1 MTGMESASRALSEA
15 EAKQLLKARG
25 ILTTRFLL
33 PRRSEL
39 GDLPLSYP
47 LAVKVSSAKVLH
59 KTEVGGL
66 FLDVATPEELLR
78 RYDQIVARFPEAEVL
93 VESMEPKGPEVIVGV
108 LHDKDFGPC
117 IMFGMGGV
125 MAELYKDVSFRRL
138 PITRKDA
145 EEMLGESKA
154 SAFFQGFRGFV
165 ADREAMLDLL
175 LNVSNLAMEKKDMEQ
190 LDLNPV
196 ILREDGYVV
205 VDAKM
210 VLKER

>member
-1 MTGMESASRALSEA
+1 
-15 EAKQLLKARG
+15 
-25 ILTTRFLL
+25 
-33 PRRSEL
+33 
-39 GDLPLSYP
+39 
-47 LAVKVSSAKVLH
+47 
-59 KTEVGGL
+59 
-66 FLDVATPEELLR
+66 
-78 RYDQIVARFPEAEVL
+78 
-93 VESMEPKGPEVIVGV
+93 
-108 LHDKDFGPC
+108 
-117 IMFGMGGV
+117 
-125 MAELYKDVSFRRL
+125 
-138 PITRKDA
+138 
-145 EEMLGESKA
+145 MLGESKA

>member
-1 MTGMESASRALSEA
+1 MESASRALSEA
-15 EAKQLLKARG
+15 ETKQLLKARG
-25 ILTTRFLL
+25 ILTTKFLL
-33 PRRSEL
+33 PRRGEL
-39 GDLPLSYP
+39 SDLSLSYP

-66 FLDVATPEELLR
+66 FLDVATPDELLR
-78 RYDQIVARFPEAEVL
+78 RYDQIMSRFPDADVL

-138 PITRKDA
+138 PITKKDA

-154 SAFFQGFRGFV
+154 SAFFQGFRGFF

-175 LNVSNLAMEKKDMEQ
+175 LRVSSMAMEKRDMEQ

>member
-1 MTGMESASRALSEA
+1 MTGMESASRVLSEA
-15 EAKQLLKARG
+15 ETKRLLKARG
-25 ILTTRFLL
+25 ILTTKFAL

-66 FLDVATPEELLR
+66 FLDVMTPEELLR
-78 RYDQIVARFPEAEVL
+78 RYDQITTRFPDADVL

-138 PITRKDA
+138 PITKRDA
-145 EEMLGESKA
+145 EEMLGESKG

-165 ADREAMLDLL
+165 ADKEAMLDLL
-175 LNVSNLAMEKKDMEQ
+175 SRVSSLAMEMRDLEQ

>member
-1 MTGMESASRALSEA
+1 MESASRALSEA

>member
-15 EAKQLLKARG
+15 ETKQLLRARG
-25 ILTTRFLL
+25 ILTTNFLL

-39 GDLPLSYP
+39 GELPLSYP
-47 LAVKVSSAKVLH
+47 LAVKVSSTKVLH

-66 FLDVATPEELLR
+66 FLDVATSDELLR
-78 RYDQIVARFPEAEVL
+78 RYDQIMARFPDADVL

-138 PITRKDA
+138 PITKEDA

-154 SAFFQGFRGFV
+154 SAFFQGFRGFF

-175 LNVSNLAMEKKDMEQ
+175 LRVSSMAMEKKDLEQ

-196 ILREDGYVV
+196 ILRESGYVV

>member
-1 MTGMESASRALSEA
+1 MESASRALSEA

-39 GDLPLSYP
+39 SDLPLSYP

>member
-1 MTGMESASRALSEA
+1 MANASRASSEA
-15 EAKQLLKARG
+15 ETKRLLKARG
-25 ILTTRFLL
+25 ILTTKFLL

-39 GDLPLSYP
+39 GNLPLSYP

-59 KTEVGGL
+59 KTEVGGV
-66 FLDVATPEELLR
+66 FLDVATPDELHR
-78 RYDQIVARFPEAEVL
+78 RYDEIIARFPDADVL

-125 MAELYKDVSFRRL
+125 MAELYKDVSFRKL

-145 EEMLGESKA
+145 KEMLGESKA

-165 ADREAMLDLL
+165 ADKEAIIDLL
-175 LNVSNLAMEKKDMEQ
+175 LRVSGMATEMKDMEQ

>member
-33 PRRSEL
+33 PRRNEL

-66 FLDVATPEELLR
+66 FLDVATPDELLR

>member
-1 MTGMESASRALSEA
+1 MESASRALSEA

-33 PRRSEL
+33 PRRNEL

-66 FLDVATPEELLR
+66 FLDVATPDELLR

>member
-1 MTGMESASRALSEA
+1 MERASRALSEA
-15 EAKQLLKARG
+15 ETKQLLKARG
-25 ILTTRFLL
+25 ILTTKFLL
-33 PRRSEL
+33 PRRDEL
-39 GDLPLSYP
+39 SDLPLSYP

-66 FLDVATPEELLR
+66 FLDVATPDELLR
-78 RYDQIVARFPEAEVL
+78 RYDQIKSRFPDADVL

-125 MAELYKDVSFRRL
+125 MAELYKDVSFRKL
-138 PITRKDA
+138 PITKKDA

-154 SAFFQGFRGFV
+154 TAFFQGFRGFF
-165 ADREAMLDLL
+165 ADREAVLDLL
-175 LNVSNLAMEKKDMEQ
+175 LRVSSMAMEKRDMEQ

-196 ILREDGYVV
+196 ILREEGYVV

>member
-1 MTGMESASRALSEA
+1 MESASRALSEA

-33 PRRSEL
+33 PRRNEL

-78 RYDQIVARFPEAEVL
+78 RYDQIVARFPDAEVL

-108 LHDKDFGPC
+108 LHDKDFGPR

>member
-1 MTGMESASRALSEA
+1 MESASRALSEA
-15 EAKQLLKARG
+15 ETKQLLKARG
-25 ILTTRFLL
+25 ILTTKFLL
-33 PRRSEL
+33 PRRGEL
-39 GDLPLSYP
+39 SDLPLSYP

-66 FLDVATPEELLR
+66 FLDVATPDELLR
-78 RYDQIVARFPEAEVL
+78 RYDQIMSRFPDADVL

-138 PITRKDA
+138 PITKKDA

-154 SAFFQGFRGFV
+154 SAFFQGFRGFF

-175 LNVSNLAMEKKDMEQ
+175 LRVSSMAMEKRDMEQ

>member
-1 MTGMESASRALSEA
+1 MESASRALSEA

-66 FLDVATPEELLR
+66 FLDVATPDELLR
-78 RYDQIVARFPEAEVL
+78 RYDQIVARFPDAEVL
-93 VESMEPKGPEVIVGV
+93 VESMEVKGPEVIVGV

>member
-1 MTGMESASRALSEA
+1 MESASRALSEA

-33 PRRSEL
+33 PRRNEL

>member
-1 MTGMESASRALSEA
+1 VVGERDADGRAD
-15 EAKQLLKARG
+15 RN
-25 ILTTRFLL
+25 
-33 PRRSEL
+33 RSIHGGRDGEQ
-39 GDLPLSYP
+39 
-47 LAVKVSSAKVLH
+47 VSDRCREGVLH
-59 KTEVGGL
+59 PLTEVGGL
-66 FLDVATPEELLR
+66 FLDVATPEELLL
-78 RYDQIVARFPEAEVL
+78 RYDQITARFPDADVL

-138 PITRKDA
+138 PINKNDA

-165 ADREAMLDLL
+165 ADKEAILDLL
-175 LNVSNLAMEKKDMEQ
+175 VRLSIMAMENREMAQ

>member
-1 MTGMESASRALSEA
+1 MENASRALSEA
-15 EAKQLLKARG
+15 ETKQLLKVRG
-25 ILTTRFLL
+25 ILTTKFLL

-66 FLDVATPEELLR
+66 FLDVATSDELLR
-78 RYDQIVARFPEAEVL
+78 RYDQIKSRFPDADVL

-138 PITRKDA
+138 PITKKDA

-154 SAFFQGFRGFV
+154 SAFFQGFRGFF

-175 LNVSNLAMEKKDMEQ
+175 SRVSRMAMEKTDMEQ

>member
-1 MTGMESASRALSEA
+1 MESASRALSEA

-39 GDLPLSYP
+39 SDLPLSYP

-66 FLDVATPEELLR
+66 FLDVATPDELLR

>member
-1 MTGMESASRALSEA
+1 MESASRALSEA

-66 FLDVATPEELLR
+66 FLDVATPDELLR

>member
-1 MTGMESASRALSEA
+1 MESAFRALSEA
-15 EAKQLLKARG
+15 ETKQLLKARG
-25 ILTTRFLL
+25 ILTTKFAL
-33 PRRSEL
+33 PLRGEL
-39 GDLPLSYP
+39 NDLPLSYP
-47 LAVKVSSAKVLH
+47 LAVKVSSAKVRH

-66 FLDVATPEELLR
+66 FLDVGTPEELLR
-78 RYDQIVARFPEAEVL
+78 RYDQIMARFPDAEVL

-108 LHDKDFGPC
+108 LHDKDFGSC

-138 PITRKDA
+138 PITKKDA

-165 ADREAMLDLL
+165 ADRDAMIDLL
-175 LNVSNLAMEKKDMEQ
+175 LRVSSLAMEMRDMEQ

-196 ILREDGYVV
+196 ILREEGYVV

>member
-1 MTGMESASRALSEA
+1 MESASRALSEA

-39 GDLPLSYP
+39 SDLPLSYP

-165 ADREAMLDLL
+165 ADRKAMLDLL